1 MATRTAPT
9 PTPQDD
15 DGSVDNRPPPKD
27 LSHHLSRST
36 KNREASSIKQFYK
49 YFGIPG
55 IGQLA
60 GGLPNN
66 YYFPFDTLEAKVAR
80 PERWQ
85 PTPNKPVDPPPKDD
99 NEAASARQQQLSK
112 LSKLHIGALSSPLNQ
127 PQDAI
132 TVPHTS
138 QQKNPIKKVDL
149 ATALQYGTAQGYP
162 PLYYFIRQF
171 TQQYMHPN
179 CPYKGGP
186 EVILTNGNTDGFSKV
201 LQALTNEWSE
211 EKDWIRDREGLL
223 VEEFCYMN
231 AIGAARPRGLNIV
244 PVGLDDEGMRAQGPG
259 GLREVLENWDLK
271 KGKRP
276 HLMYT
281 VTMGQNPT
289 SGVLSL
295 HRRRDLYAL
304 CSQYDIIIVEDDPYW
319 YLQFPSSTALNTT
332 TCSDPSNTSFNPSCP
347 MFANAEPRPTHWK
360 SSGYAFLDSLVPSS
374 LHIDTDG
381 RVIRLDTFSKTVA
394 PGCRL
399 GWISAQP
406 DLVER
411 ILRITETSTQQP
423 SGFVQSVI
431 AELILGPDHGGLKPT
446 TKSSGGGGG
455 GKGGLPSG
463 EGWKADGWVRWLEGL
478 RGNYERR
485 MQKMSDILEEGQYLV
500 KSGRRSSLSST
511 ITQEDEGED
520 EEWAVIEKTPLY
532 SFDRPVG
539 GMFIWLRLHFENH
552 PLFPTYSKHPEG
564 PARLA
569 HALWIFWTTK
579 PYLVLVSPGAI
590 FSPTPKIRE
599 KDGWRYFR
607 LCFAAIDEEEL
618 GGTSRRLA
626 EGVGAFFRIKD
637 KRVIERLLEEDGKGV
652 EARSG
657 RAELAQMMGPC

>member
-1 MATRTAPT
+1 MATQTTPIAPL
-9 PTPQDD
+9 D
-15 DGSVDNRPPPKD
+15 DGSIDSRPPPKD

-49 YFGIPG
+49 YFAIPG

-85 PTPNKPVDPPPKDD
+85 PTPNKPIDPPERDD
-99 NEAASARQQQLSK
+99 DGVTQLSK
-112 LSKLHIGALSSPLNQ
+112 LGVGAQSSPLNQ
-127 PQDAI
+127 PQDTI

-149 ATALQYGTAQGYP
+149 SSALQYGTAQGYP

-211 EKDWIRDREGLL
+211 EKGWIRDREGLL
-223 VEEFCYMN
+223 VESFAYMN

-244 PVGLDDEGMRAQGPG
+244 PVGLDDEGMRADGPG
-259 GLREVLENWDLK
+259 GLREVLEKWDYK

-276 HLMYT
+276 QLMYT

-295 HRRRDLYAL
+295 QRRRDLYAL

-319 YLQFPSSTALNTT
+319 YLQFPSSTAVNTT
-332 TCSDPSNTSFNPSCP
+332 AVSDPSNTNFNPSCP
-347 MFANAEPRPTHWK
+347 MFANAEPRPTEWK
-360 SSGYAFLDSLVPSS
+360 SSGYPFLDSLVPSS
-374 LHIDTDG
+374 LNIDTDG

-406 DLVER
+406 ALVER

-431 AELILGPDHGGLKPT
+431 AELILGPDHSGLKPT
-446 TKSSGGGGG
+446 TKSGG
-455 GKGGLPSG
+455 GKGGLPDG
-463 EGWKADGWVRWLEGL
+463 EGWKANGWVRWLEGL

-485 MQKMSDILEEGQYLV
+485 MQKMCSILEDGKYLV
-500 KSGRRSSLSST
+500 KSGRRGSLSET
-511 ITQEDEGED
+511 TQDDD
-520 EEWAVIEKTPLY
+520 EEWAVIEKTPMY

-539 GMFIWLRLHFENH
+539 GMFIWLKIEFENH
-552 PLFPTYSKHPEG
+552 PLFATYAKHAEG

-590 FSPTPKIRE
+590 FSPTQEIRE

-607 LCFAAIDEEEL
+607 LCFAAINEEDL
-618 GGTSRRLA
+618 GPTSKRMA
-626 EGVGAFFRIKD
+626 EGVNAFFRIKE
-637 KRVIERLLEEDGKGV
+637 KGVIERLLEEDGAIV

-657 RAELAQMMGPC
+657 LAELTQMMGPC